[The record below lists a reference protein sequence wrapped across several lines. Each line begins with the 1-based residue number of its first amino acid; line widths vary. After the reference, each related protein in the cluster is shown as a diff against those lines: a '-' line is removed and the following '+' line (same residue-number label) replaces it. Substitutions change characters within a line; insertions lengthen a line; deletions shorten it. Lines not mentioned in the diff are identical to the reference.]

1 MLPDELK
8 MIAQRKKIPIA
19 GLINPKSRNLKDLG
33 IKPADLENLTEE
45 TALTLLTKNPKIMFR
60 PIVLTG
66 EQVLLGFKEEEFNKL
81 IPENK

>member
-1 MLPDELK
+1 MPDELK

>member
-1 MLPDELK
+1 